1 MKLRTVGA
9 LAAAAVM
16 ALSACNQPGASGGAS
31 GGTYKLGIDMPQQGS
46 ELAGSEPVI
55 NGAKLAL
62 KQAGGKAGNYTIEL
76 PQALILDDA
85 VNGVHDPTQGALNVG
100 ILIADPKVI
109 GMMGPLNS
117 NVARAQIPL
126 TNEAGLSQCSPANT
140 NEGLTK
146 PEFGALES
154 RKSTPN
160 DINYVRV
167 ATTADLPG
175 PANARYLAED
185 LGVKKLY
192 IIDDTETFGKGIAD
206 NVAKYWTETLK
217 LEVVGHDSVPKTTT
231 DYASIL
237 TTAKAKNPDGIYFG
251 GVTASGGARIL
262 KAAVQVGLGD
272 IPYMGPDGIQDGTG
286 ETPDSFLNLAGADAK
301 NAYATLAGKASFP
314 GGDKFNAEYKAE
326 YGKDATGYAIQGYV
340 CFQILLDAIA
350 RAAATNPSGDAA
362 VREAVRKALSD
373 TTHKYQT
380 AMGEISF
387 DANGDT
393 SQKTVSVY
401 KVDTAAAGGKGAW
414 VPAKEIT
421 FE

>member
-1 MKLRTVGA
+1 MKLRSVGA
-9 LAAAAVM
+9 LAAAAVF
-16 ALSACNQPGASGGAS
+16 ALSACNQPGASGGTSS
-31 GGTYKLGIDMPQQGS
+31 GGTYKIGIDLPLQGS
-46 ELAGSEPVI
+46 ELAGAQPVI
-55 NGAKLAL
+55 NGALLAL
-62 KQAGGKAGNYTIEL
+62 KQANGKAGNYTIET
-76 PQALILDDA
+76 PKAIILDDA
-85 VNGVHDPTQGALNVG
+85 VSGVHDPTQGALNVG

-109 GMMGPLNS
+109 GMIGPLNS
-117 NVARAQIPL
+117 NVGKAQIPL

-146 PEFGALES
+146 PQFGALDV
-154 RKSTPN
+154 RKKRPT

-167 ATTADLPG
+167 ATTDDLQG
-175 PANARYLAED
+175 PANAKYLGED
-185 LGVKKLY
+185 LGVKNLY

-206 NVAKYWTETLK
+206 QVEKYWKETLK
-217 LEVVGHDSVPKTTT
+217 LTVVGHDSVPKTTT
-231 DYASIL
+231 DYNSIL

-262 KAAVQVGLGD
+262 KAAIGVGLNV
-272 IPYMGPDGIQDGTG
+272 PFMGPDGIQDGTS
-286 ETPDSFLNLAGADAK
+286 ETPNSFLNLAGADAAK
-301 NAYATLAGKASFP
+301 SYATLAGKASFP
-314 GGDKFNAEYKAE
+314 GGDKFNAEYKTE
-326 YGKDATGYAIQGYV
+326 YTIDATGYAIQGYV
-340 CFQILLDAIA
+340 CMQILLDAVG
-350 RAAATNPSGDAA
+350 RASATNPSGDAA
-362 VREAVRKALSD
+362 LREAVRKALSD

-401 KVDTAAAGGKGAW
+401 KVEAGKW

>member
-1 MKLRTVGA
+1 MKLRTVGS
-9 LAAAAVM
+9 LAAVAVL
-16 ALSACNQPGASGGAS
+16 ALSACNQPAASGAT
-31 GGTYKLGIDMPQQGS
+31 GGTYKIGIDMPQQGS
-46 ELAGSEPVI
+46 ELAGSQPVI
-55 NGAKLAL
+55 NGALLAL
-62 KQAGGKAGNYTIEL
+62 KQAGGKAGNFTIET
-76 PQALILDDA
+76 PKALILDDA

-100 ILIADPKVI
+100 IFISDAKVI
-109 GMMGPLNS
+109 GMIGPLNS
-117 NVARAQIPL
+117 NVAKAQIPL

-146 PEFGALES
+146 PEFGALDV
-154 RKSTPN
+154 RKKRPT

-167 ATTADLPG
+167 ATTDDLQG
-175 PANARYLAED
+175 PANAKYLAED
-185 LGVKKLY
+185 LGVTDLY

-206 NVAKYWTETLK
+206 QVDKYWTETLK
-217 LEVVGHDSVPKTTT
+217 LKVVGHDSVPKTTT
-231 DYASIL
+231 DYNSIL
-237 TTAKAKNPDGIYFG
+237 TTAKAKNPNGIYFG

-262 KAAVQVGLGD
+262 KAAISVGLD
-272 IPYMGPDGIQDGTG
+272 VPYMGPDGINDGTA
-286 ETPDSFLNLAGADAK
+286 ETKDSFLNLAGADAAK
-301 NAYATLAGKASFP
+301 AYSTLAGKASFP
-314 GGDKFNAEYKAE
+314 GGDKFNAEYKTE
-326 YGKDATGYAIQGYV
+326 YTIDATGYAIQGYV
-340 CFQILLDAIA
+340 CMQILLDAIG
-350 RAAATNPSGDAA
+350 RASATNPSGDAA

-401 KVDTAAAGGKGAW
+401 KFEAGKW